1 MIQCVVFAVGPLL
14 QAMSTSCPP
23 CVHLASFTW
32 WMRPPIFCCVFCS
45 VYYTERKPKNKKR
58 GRPGN
63 EARLDLQ
70 FHMKAFEF
78 TVNNKVVYIH
88 TLQTMH
94 FSHGLPSHL
103 SFLTISK
110 KKTTETSHKKVFRLK
125 TGTCRSKPSKTN
137 QTGWEWPTILHTIPT
152 SSCAI
157 LPTMHTTKCTL
168 ASSPT
173 EGMHNYTVTTHSA
186 LLTPQPSA

>member
-1 MIQCVVFAVGPLL
+1 MDDPVRSFAVGPLL
-14 QAMSTSCPP
+14 QAMSTLCPP
-23 CVHLASFTW
+23 RVHLASILHHSHDEWDQAF
-32 WMRPPIFCCVFCS
+32 PVFCCVFCS

-110 KKTTETSHKKVFRLK
+110 KKNYRNKSQKSFQTENRY
-125 TGTCRSKPSKTN
+125 
-137 QTGWEWPTILHTIPT
+137 
-152 SSCAI
+152 
-157 LPTMHTTKCTL
+157 M
-168 ASSPT
+168 
-173 EGMHNYTVTTHSA
+173 
-186 LLTPQPSA
+186 